1 MMKLLCSFCLC
12 ILACCVSV
20 AQTASLRSTV
30 LPPPFMKV
38 ECRQGERPVSI
49 SRAEIKSRVMDFLA
63 ETEVT
68 LVFHNPNTR
77 VMEGEL
83 TCPLPSGATVQGY
96 ALDINGR
103 MVDGVP
109 VPRQKARVAFE
120 EEVRKQVD
128 PGLVEW
134 SGGNMFKTRVYPI
147 PAGGTRTVRLRY
159 STVLPVDAAD
169 VPSLRLPMNF
179 KEKLDSLKLR
189 VEVFGSR
196 RPVVVSSPLDNVEFK
211 GWRRAFLAE
220 KEWNSLSLTEDLFIS
235 LPRSEGKEAG
245 AARVFV
251 ESSEGR
257 DYAAVIIP
265 RPVQADKK
273 NAVEAAPVIELV
285 WDASGSMKGA
295 DVRKFLDF
303 LKRYLACGR
312 TPGQQIHISL
322 TVFRDRIMPSKTFA
336 VTPDNMDELARELL
350 ALDYDGATC
359 DWSAV
364 QERLAAGS
372 RARDCLVVSDGFAN
386 FSPVPEKRAASS
398 ANTFALMVTP
408 RQDANTFARIG
419 IPVIDLTSQ
428 TAEQAVERV
437 ARGEAAIRYAD
448 GGNMPW
454 GAFSRYEAPG
464 MPSDSILLLAELEPG
479 SYRGTAEVA
488 GVDIPVEVDAS
499 GAEPGTMLKSLYAQA
514 RLRELLCQAP
524 SAARDEAV
532 GKLGMEYG
540 IVTPGTSLLV
550 LDSLDQYLKYG
561 VRPPASAPEL
571 RSEYDRRMLKRGQRE
586 DMAEETAK
594 LNRLKACLTSWKKT
608 QEWYGKKFFNA
619 EEMESILKDD
629 RLKQALIHTC
639 RGNDREALE
648 IYRKILKEERNNRTA
663 LRGVTVMEK
672 RLREKE
678 ARAEKAAGG
687 KVARDGEL
695 AEARASLNRELDR
708 EPADIAGSLRLA
720 YGFYDLGDY
729 GKALLLFNRILEED
743 PGNVAARRGAET
755 VNRRKTDYYSAAYDE
770 SRSAMLAEADSLW
783 ERPVQSSPRDENS
796 GQSAP
801 APIIVQG
808 NNISGDSG
816 AAITASGSF
825 NEEAGSSPD
834 FASPDLLGNENPAL
848 ERQGMVGSLFLGGR
862 ESFNGSKARER
873 DAGSSPVIN
882 VKAWDS
888 KAPYLAA
895 LEAADRP
902 FAVYMKLKEEYGES
916 PGFYMDCADW
926 FAGKGD
932 KALAVQILSNLA
944 ELELENRSLLRM
956 LGYKLRYMGELR
968 QARFIFETVK
978 TLFPE
983 EPQSYRDLA
992 LVLDELGEAQKAFG
1006 MYREVLERRMSSRFT
1021 GVDQIVLVELN
1032 RLVSRSRAAGAELDT
1047 GGLDPAFL
1055 QPVEADLRVVINW
1068 DTDASDMD
1076 LWVTDITGEKCYYR
1090 HQLTTHGGHLSRD
1103 VTEGYGPEEYLVR
1116 KALPGPYLIQT
1127 HYYGTRSQKMLA
1139 PVTLYA
1145 EVYTD
1150 YARPQEKRKT
1160 LMFRLNDR
1168 KQVVDIGK
1176 VEYGQALRENGVR
1189 DYQVKAGETRAS
1201 IAESQLKDGKRA
1213 GEVIRLNPFL
1223 RDREPKTGEI
1233 IKLPE

>member
-1 MMKLLCSFCLC
+1 MMKLLYSFCLC

-159 STVLPVDAAD
+159 STVLPVDATG
-169 VPSLRLPMNF
+169 VPSLQLPMNF

-189 VEVFGSR
+189 VEVFSGR
-196 RPVVVSSPLDNVEFK
+196 KPVVISSPLDNVEFK
-211 GWRRAFLAE
+211 DWKNAFLAE
-220 KEWNSLSLTEDLFIS
+220 KEWSGLSLTEDLFIS
-235 LPRSEGKEAG
+235 LPRAEGRQAG
-245 AARVFV
+245 KARVFT
-251 ESSEGR
+251 ESFDGR
-257 DYAAVIIP
+257 DYAAVVIP
-265 RPVQADKK
+265 RPVRKDNK
-273 NAVEAAPVIELV
+273 NVVEAAPVIELV

-312 TPGQQIHISL
+312 APGQQIHINL

-336 VTPDNMDELARELL
+336 VTPDNLDELARELL

-364 QERLAAGS
+364 QERLAARS
-372 RARDCLVVSDGFAN
+372 RAWDCLVVSDGFVN
-386 FSPVPEKRAASS
+386 FSPVPEKQAVNS
-398 ANTFALMVTP
+398 AKTFALMVTP
-408 RQDANTFARIG
+408 RKDANTFARMG

-428 TAEQAVERV
+428 TAEQAMERV
-437 ARGEAAIRYAD
+437 TTGETAIRYAD

-454 GAFSRYEAPG
+454 GAFLRYEAPG
-464 MPSDSILLLAELEPG
+464 MPSDSVLLLAELEPG
-479 SYRGTAEVA
+479 SYRGAVEIA
-488 GVDIPVEVDAS
+488 GVEIPVAVEAS
-499 GAEPGTMLKSLYAQA
+499 GAAPGTMLKALYAQA

-524 SAARDEAV
+524 SAVRDEDV

-571 RSEYDRRMLKRGQRE
+571 RAEYDRGMLKRGRKE
-586 DMAEETAK
+586 DMAEETAR
-594 LNRLKACLTSWKKT
+594 LNRLKASLASWKEIRK
-608 QEWYGKKFFNA
+608 WYEKEFFNP
-619 EEMESILKDD
+619 EEMESVLKDE

-648 IYRKILKEERNNRTA
+648 IYRKVLKDERNNRTA
-663 LRGVTVMEK
+663 SKGVTVMER

-678 ARAEKAAGG
+678 A
-687 KVARDGEL
+687 
-695 AEARASLNRELDR
+695 R

-729 GKALLLFNRILEED
+729 DKALSLFNRILEKAPE
-743 PGNVAARRGAET
+743 NVSARRGAEA
-755 VNRRKTDYYSAAYDE
+755 VARRRTAYYSAAFDE
-770 SRSAMLAEADSLW
+770 SRSAMLAEVDSLW
-783 ERPVQSSPRDENS
+783 ERPDGFSPEDENS
-796 GQSAP
+796 GESAP
-801 APIIVQG
+801 APVIVQG

-816 AAITASGSF
+816 AAIRASGSF
-825 NEEAGSSPD
+825 NAEAGSPPD
-834 FASPDLLGNENPAL
+834 SASPDTVGNANAAPNS
-848 ERQGMVGSLFLGGR
+848 RGVVGSLSLGRGER
-862 ESFNGSKARER
+862 LNGLKARER
-873 DAGSSPVIN
+873 DAGSPPVMN

-895 LEAADRP
+895 LDAADRP
-902 FAVYMKLKEEYGES
+902 FTVYMKLKEEYGES

-944 ELELENRSLLRM
+944 ELELVNRSLLRM

-992 LVLDELGEAQKAFG
+992 LVLEELGEAQKAFG

-1021 GVDQIVLVELN
+1021 GVEQIALVELN
-1032 RLVSRSRAAGAELDT
+1032 RLVSRSRAAGVKLDT

-1076 LWVTDITGEKCYYR
+1076 LWVTDITGEKCYYKHR
-1090 HQLTTHGGHLSRD
+1090 LTAHGGHLSRD
-1103 VTEGYGPEEYLVR
+1103 VTQGYGPEEYLVR
-1116 KALPGPYLIQT
+1116 RALPGPYLIQT
-1127 HYYGTRSQKMLA
+1127 HYFGTRSQKMLA

-1160 LMFRLNDR
+1160 LVFRLNDR
-1168 KQVVDIGK
+1168 KQVIDVGK
-1176 VEYGQALRENGVR
+1176 VEYGQALPGDGVR
-1189 DYQVKAGETRAS
+1189 DYQVKAGETWAS
-1201 IAESQLKDGKRA
+1201 IAGNQLKDGRRK
-1213 GEVIRLNPFL
+1213 EEIIRLNPAL
-1223 RDREPKTGEI
+1223 KDREPKTGEI

>member
-12 ILACCVSV
+12 ILACCASV
-20 AQTASLRSTV
+20 AQTASMRSTV

-83 TCPLPSGATVQGY
+83 TYPLPSGATVQGY

-134 SGGNMFKTRVYPI
+134 SGGNMFKTRLYPI

-159 STVLPVDAAD
+159 STVLPVDAAGA
-169 VPSLRLPMNF
+169 PSLRLPMNF

-189 VEVFGSR
+189 VEVFGGR
-196 RPVVVSSPLDNVEFK
+196 RPVIVSSPLDNVEFK
-211 GWRRAFLAE
+211 DWRSAFLAE
-220 KEWNSLSLTEDLFIS
+220 KEWNGLSLTEDLFIS
-235 LPRSEGKEAG
+235 LPRAQGKDGGKAK
-245 AARVFV
+245 VFV
-251 ESSEGR
+251 ESFGGR

-265 RPVQADKK
+265 RPARTDGKGG
-273 NAVEAAPVIELV
+273 VEAAPAIELV

-312 TPGQQIHISL
+312 TRGRQTCVNL
-322 TVFRDRIMPSKTFA
+322 TVFRDRIMPSKTFEA
-336 VTPDNMDELARELL
+336 APGNLDGLARELL

-359 DWSAV
+359 DWGAV
-364 QERLAAGS
+364 REKLDSCSGAS
-372 RARDCLVVSDGFAN
+372 DCLVVSDGFIN
-386 FSPVPEKRAASS
+386 FSPVPEKRETGSGK
-398 ANTFALMVTP
+398 TFALMVTP
-408 RQDANTFARIG
+408 RKEANTFIRRG
-419 IPVIDLTSQ
+419 IPVIDLASQ
-428 TAEQAVERV
+428 TAEQAMERL
-437 ARGEAAIRYAD
+437 ARGEISIRYIID
-448 GGNMPW
+448 RGNMPW
-454 GAFSRYEAPG
+454 KAFLRYEAPG
-464 MPSDSILLLAELEPG
+464 MPSDSVLLLAELEPG
-479 SYRGTAEVA
+479 SYRGAAEVA
-488 GVDIPVEVDAS
+488 GVEISVAADAS
-499 GAEPGTMLKSLYAQA
+499 GGTPGTMLRALYAQA
-514 RLRELLCQAP
+514 RLQELLCRPP
-524 SAARDEAV
+524 SAVRDEAV

-571 RSEYDRRMLKRGQRE
+571 RAEYDKRMLKRGRRE

-594 LNRLKACLTSWKKT
+594 LNRLKACLASWKEMQK
-608 QEWYGKKFFNA
+608 WYAKEFFHP
-619 EEMESILKDD
+619 EEMESVLKDD
-629 RLKQALIHTC
+629 RLKQALIDTC
-639 RGNDREALE
+639 LGNDREALD
-648 IYRKILKEERNNRTA
+648 IYRKVLKEEGNNRTA
-663 LRGVTVMEK
+663 LKGVTAMEK
-672 RLREKE
+672 RLRERE
-678 ARAEKAAGG
+678 AKDKKAAEEKAARA
-687 KVARDGEL
+687 KEL
-695 AEARASLNRELDR
+695 AEARANLNRELDK
-708 EPADIAGSLRLA
+708 EPADIAESLRLA

-729 GKALLLFNRILEED
+729 DKAILLFNKILRKD
-743 PGNVAARRGAET
+743 PHHVAARRGLET
-755 VNRRKTDYYSAAYDE
+755 VNRRKNSYINAAYDE
-770 SRSAMLAEADSLW
+770 SRSSMLAEVDSLW
-783 ERPVQSSPRDENS
+783 ERPVHSSSENVPQEES
-796 GQSAP
+796 AVGSAP
-801 APIIVQG
+801 SPLPEQG
-808 NNISGDSG
+808 DMG
-816 AAITASGSF
+816 AAS
-825 NEEAGSSPD
+825 AGRFSSS
-834 FASPDLLGNENPAL
+834 ASPDLLGNENPAPNNRGL
-848 ERQGMVGSLFLGGR
+848 AGSLFLGGG
-862 ESFNGSKARER
+862 ESFTELKARER
-873 DAGSSPVIN
+873 DAGSSPVMN

-895 LEAADRP
+895 LDAADRP
-902 FAVYMKLKEEYGES
+902 FAVYMKLKEKYGES
-916 PGFYMDCADW
+916 PGFYMDCSDW

-956 LGYKLRYMGELR
+956 LGYKLRYMGELAR
-968 QARFIFETVK
+968 ARFVFETVK
-978 TLFPE
+978 NLFPE

-992 LVLDELGEAQKAFG
+992 LALDELGEDQKAFD
-1006 MYREVLERRMSSRFT
+1006 MYREVLERPMPGRFA
-1021 GVDQIVLVELN
+1021 GVEQIVLVELN
-1032 RLVSRSRAAGAELDT
+1032 RLVSRSRAAGVKLDT
-1047 GGLDPAFL
+1047 GGLDAAFL

-1076 LWVTDITGEKCYYR
+1076 LWVTDITGEKCYYSHR
-1090 HQLTTHGGHLSRD
+1090 LTTHGGHLSRD
-1103 VTEGYGPEEYLVR
+1103 VTQGYGPEEYLVR
-1116 KALPGPYLIQT
+1116 KALPGPYLIQA

-1150 YARPQEKRKT
+1150 YGRPQEKRKT
-1160 LMFRLNDR
+1160 LVFRLNGRD
-1168 KQVVDIGK
+1168 QVVDVGK
-1176 VEYGQALRENGVR
+1176 VAYGQAFPAEGAR

-1201 IAESQLKDGKRA
+1201 IAESRLKDGKRA
-1213 GEVIRLNPFL
+1213 GEIIRLNPAL
-1223 RDREPKTGEI
+1223 KDREPKTGEI

>member
-12 ILACCVSV
+12 ILACCVSA
-20 AQTASLRSTV
+20 AQTVSMRSTV

-38 ECRQGERPVSI
+38 ECCQGERPVSI

-134 SGGNMFKTRVYPI
+134 SGGNMFRTRVYPI

-159 STVLPVDAAD
+159 STVVHVDVAG
-169 VPSLRLPMNF
+169 VPSLQLPMNF

-189 VEVFGSR
+189 VEVFGGR
-196 RPVVVSSPLDNVEFK
+196 KPVVVSSPLDNVEFK
-211 GWRRAFLAE
+211 GWRSAFLAE

-235 LPRSEGKEAG
+235 LPCEEGKKAG
-245 AARVFV
+245 KARVFV
-251 ESSEGR
+251 ESSGGR

-273 NAVEAAPVIELV
+273 NAVEAAPMIELV

-295 DVRKFLDF
+295 DVQKFLDF

-312 TPGQQIHISL
+312 TPGQQIHINL
-322 TVFRDRIMPSKTFA
+322 TVFRDRIMPSKMFV

-364 QERLAAGS
+364 LERLAARS
-372 RARDCLVVSDGFAN
+372 RAWDCLVVSDGFVN
-386 FSPVPEKRAASS
+386 FSPVPEKQAPNS
-398 ANTFALMVTP
+398 AKTFALMVTP
-408 RQDANTFARIG
+408 RKDANTFGRIG

-428 TAEQAVERV
+428 TAEQAMERV
-437 ARGEAAIRYAD
+437 TSGETAIRYAD

-454 GAFSRYEAPG
+454 GAFIKYEAPG
-464 MPSDSILLLAELEPG
+464 MPPDSILLLAELEPD
-479 SYRGTAEVA
+479 SYRGTVEVA
-488 GVDIPVEVDAS
+488 GVEIPVAVEHS
-499 GAEPGTMLKSLYAQA
+499 GAAAGTLLKALYAQA
-514 RLRELLCQAP
+514 RLRELLCRTP

-532 GKLGMEYG
+532 GKLGMKYG

-571 RSEYDRRMLKRGQRE
+571 RVEYDRRMLKRGRKE
-586 DMAEETAK
+586 DMAEETAR
-594 LNRLKACLTSWKKT
+594 LNRLKACLASWKEIRK
-608 QEWYGKKFFNA
+608 WYEKEFFNP
-619 EEMESILKDD
+619 EEMESVLKDE

-648 IYRKILKEERNNRTA
+648 IYRKVLKDERNNRTA
-663 LRGVTVMEK
+663 LRGVAAMEK
-672 RLREKE
+672 RLREKVE
-678 ARAEKAAGG
+678 QAEKAAEE
-687 KVARDGEL
+687 KAARD
-695 AEARASLNRELDR
+695 RELDR
-708 EPADIAGSLRLA
+708 ELADIAGSLRLA

-729 GKALLLFNRILEED
+729 DKALLLFNRILKKD
-743 PGNVAARRGAET
+743 PENVSARRGTET
-755 VNRRKTDYYSAAYDE
+755 VARRKTAYYSAAYDE
-770 SRSAMLAEADSLW
+770 SRSAMLAEVDTLW
-783 ERPVQSSPRDENS
+783 ERPVQGSPERGNQDES
-796 GQSAP
+796 AIGSAP
-801 APIIVQG
+801 VPLAGHG
-808 NNISGDSG
+808 NIG
-816 AAITASGSF
+816 AASSVSSF
-825 NEEAGSSPD
+825 SS
-834 FASPDLLGNENPAL
+834 ASPDLLGNENSAP
-848 ERQGMVGSLFLGGR
+848 ENQEVVGSLFLGGG
-862 ESFNGSKARER
+862 ETLNGLKVRER
-873 DAGSSPVIN
+873 DASSSPVMN

-895 LEAADRP
+895 LDAADRP

-926 FAGKGD
+926 FAGKAD

-1006 MYREVLERRMSSRFT
+1006 MYREVLERPMPRRFT
-1021 GVDQIVLVELN
+1021 GVEQIVLVELN
-1032 RLVSRSRAAGAELDT
+1032 RLVSRSRAAGMKLDT

-1076 LWVTDITGEKCYYR
+1076 LWVTDITGEKCYYGR
-1090 HQLTTHGGHLSRD
+1090 RLTIHGGHLSRD
-1103 VTEGYGPEEYLVR
+1103 VTQGYGPEEYLVR
-1116 KALPGPYLIQT
+1116 KALPGPYLVQT

-1150 YARPQEKRKT
+1150 YGRPQEKRKT
-1160 LMFRLNDR
+1160 LVFRLNDR
-1168 KQVVDIGK
+1168 KQVVDVGK
-1176 VEYGQALRENGVR
+1176 VEYGQALLRNSVR
-1189 DYQVKAGETRAS
+1189 DYQVKAGETRES
-1201 IAESQLKDGKRA
+1201 IAGSQLKDGKRK
-1213 GEVIRLNPFL
+1213 EEIIRLNPAL
-1223 RDREPKTGEI
+1223 KDREPKTGEI

>member
-12 ILACCVSV
+12 ILACCVSA
-20 AQTASLRSTV
+20 AQTVSMRSTV

-134 SGGNMFKTRVYPI
+134 SGGNMFRTRVYPI

-159 STVLPVDAAD
+159 STVLPVDAAG
-169 VPSLRLPMNF
+169 VPSLQLPMNF

-189 VEVFGSR
+189 VEVFSGR
-196 RPVVVSSPLDNVEFK
+196 KPVVVSSPLDNVEFK
-211 GWRRAFLAE
+211 DWHSAFLAE
-220 KEWNSLSLTEDLFIS
+220 KEWNGLSLTEDLFIS
-235 LPRSEGKEAG
+235 LPRAQGNEAVE
-245 AARVFV
+245 ARVFT
-251 ESSEGR
+251 ESFDGR

-265 RPVQADKK
+265 RFIQADRK

-295 DVRKFLDF
+295 DVGKFLDF

-312 TPGQQIHISL
+312 IPGQQIHINL

-359 DWSAV
+359 DWSSV
-364 QERLAAGS
+364 LERLAARS
-372 RARDCLVVSDGFAN
+372 RAWDCLVVSDGFVN
-386 FSPVPEKRAASS
+386 FSPVPEKQAPNS
-398 ANTFALMVTP
+398 AKTFALMVTP
-408 RQDANTFARIG
+408 RKDANTFARIG

-428 TAEQAVERV
+428 TAEQAMERV
-437 ARGEAAIRYAD
+437 TRGETAIRYAD

-454 GAFSRYEAPG
+454 GAFIRYEAPG

-479 SYRGTAEVA
+479 SYRGTVEMA
-488 GVDIPVEVDAS
+488 GVEIPVEVEAS
-499 GAEPGTMLKSLYAQA
+499 GAAAGTLLKALYAQA
-514 RLRELLCQAP
+514 RLRELLCRAP
-524 SAARDEAV
+524 SAVRDEAV

-571 RSEYDRRMLKRGQRE
+571 RVEYDRRMLKRGRRE
-586 DMAEETAK
+586 DMAEETAR
-594 LNRLKACLTSWKKT
+594 LNRLKACLASWKEMQK
-608 QEWYGKKFFNA
+608 WYEKEFFNP
-619 EEMESILKDD
+619 EEMESVLKDD

-639 RGNDREALE
+639 RGNDREALD
-648 IYRKILKEERNNRTA
+648 IYRKVLKEEGNNRTA
-663 LRGVTVMEK
+663 LKGITAMEK
-672 RLREKE
+672 RLRERE
-678 ARAEKAAGG
+678 AKDKKAAEEKAARA
-687 KVARDGEL
+687 KEL
-695 AEARASLNRELDR
+695 AEARANLNRELDR
-708 EPADIAGSLRLA
+708 EPADIAENLRVA

-729 GKALLLFNRILEED
+729 DKAILLFNKILRKD
-743 PGNVAARRGAET
+743 PYHVAARRGLET
-755 VNRRKTDYYSAAYDE
+755 VNRRKNSYINAAYDE
-770 SRSAMLAEADSLW
+770 SRSSMLAEVDSLW
-783 ERPVQSSPRDENS
+783 ERPVHSSSENVPQEES
-796 GQSAP
+796 AVGSAP
-801 APIIVQG
+801 VPLAGHG
-808 NNISGDSG
+808 NIG
-816 AAITASGSF
+816 AASSVSSF
-825 NEEAGSSPD
+825 SS
-834 FASPDLLGNENPAL
+834 ASPDLVGNANPAPTS
-848 ERQGMVGSLFLGGR
+848 RGIDGSLFLGGG
-862 ESFNGSKARER
+862 ETLNGLKERER
-873 DAGSSPVIN
+873 DSGPSPVMN

-895 LEAADRP
+895 LDAADRP

-1021 GVDQIVLVELN
+1021 GVDQIALVELN
-1032 RLVSRSRAAGAELDT
+1032 RLVSRSRAAGVKLDT

-1076 LWVTDITGEKCYYR
+1076 LWVTDITGEKCYYGHR
-1090 HQLTTHGGHLSRD
+1090 RTTHGGHLSRD
-1103 VTEGYGPEEYLVR
+1103 VTQGYGPEEYLVR
-1116 KALPGPYLIQT
+1116 RALPGPYLVQT
-1127 HYYGTRSQKMLA
+1127 HYFGTRSQKMLA

-1145 EVYTD
+1145 EIYTD

-1160 LMFRLNDR
+1160 LVFRLNDR
-1168 KQVVDIGK
+1168 KQVVDVGN
-1176 VEYGQALRENGVR
+1176 VEYGQALPRNSVR
-1189 DYQVKAGETRAS
+1189 DYQVKAGETRES
-1201 IAESQLKDGKRA
+1201 IAGSQLKDGKRA
-1213 GEVIRLNPFL
+1213 GEIIRLNPAL
-1223 RDREPKTGEI
+1223 KDREPKTGEI

>member
-12 ILACCVSV
+12 ILACCVSA
-20 AQTASLRSTV
+20 AQTASMRSTV

-49 SRAEIKSRVMDFLA
+49 SRTEVKSRVMDFLA

-96 ALDINGR
+96 ALDINGC

-134 SGGNMFKTRVYPI
+134 SGGNMFRTRVYPI

-159 STVLPVDAAD
+159 STVLPVDAAG
-169 VPSLRLPMNF
+169 VPSLQLPMNF

-189 VEVFGSR
+189 VEVFSGR
-196 RPVVVSSPLDNVEFK
+196 KPVVVSSPLDNVEFK
-211 GWRRAFLAE
+211 DWHSAFLAE
-220 KEWNSLSLTEDLFIS
+220 KEWNGLSLTEDLFIS
-235 LPRSEGKEAG
+235 LPREEGKKAG
-245 AARVFV
+245 KARVFV
-251 ESSEGR
+251 ESSGGR

-295 DVRKFLDF
+295 DVGKFLDF

-312 TPGQQIHISL
+312 TPGQQIHINL
-322 TVFRDRIMPSKTFA
+322 TVFRDRIMPSKMFV

-364 QERLAAGS
+364 LERLAARS
-372 RARDCLVVSDGFAN
+372 RAWDCLVVSDGFVN
-386 FSPVPEKRAASS
+386 FSPVPEKQAPNS
-398 ANTFALMVTP
+398 AKTFALMVTP
-408 RQDANTFARIG
+408 RKDANTFARIG

-428 TAEQAVERV
+428 TSEQAMERV
-437 ARGEAAIRYAD
+437 TSGETAIRYAD

-464 MPSDSILLLAELEPG
+464 MPPDSILLLAELEPD
-479 SYRGTAEVA
+479 SYRGTVEVS
-488 GVDIPVEVDAS
+488 GVEIPVAVEHS
-499 GAEPGTMLKSLYAQA
+499 GAVSGTMLKALYAQA
-514 RLRELLCQAP
+514 RLRELLCRAP

-571 RSEYDRRMLKRGQRE
+571 RAKYDRKMLKRGRRE
-586 DMAEETAK
+586 DMAEETAR
-594 LNRLKACLTSWKKT
+594 LNRLKACLASWKEIRK
-608 QEWYGKKFFNA
+608 WYEKEFFNP
-619 EEMESILKDD
+619 EEMESVLKDE

-639 RGNDREALE
+639 RGNDREALD
-648 IYRKILKEERNNRTA
+648 IYRKVLKDERNNRTA
-663 LRGVTVMEK
+663 LRGVTAMER

-678 ARAEKAAGG
+678 AQAEKADEEKA
-687 KVARDGEL
+687 AHDREL
-695 AEARASLNRELDR
+695 AEARANLNRELDR

-729 GKALLLFNRILEED
+729 DKALLLFNRILEKD
-743 PGNVAARRGAET
+743 PGNVSARRGTET
-755 VNRRKTDYYSAAYDE
+755 VARRKTAYYSAAYDE
-770 SRSAMLAEADSLW
+770 SRSAMLAEVDSFW
-783 ERPVQSSPRDENS
+783 ERPAGSSPEDENS
-796 GQSAP
+796 GESAP
-801 APIIVQG
+801 APVIVQG
-808 NNISGDSG
+808 NNIAEDSG
-816 AAITASGSF
+816 ALIRASGSF
-825 NEEAGSSPD
+825 NAEAGSSPAS
-834 FASPDLLGNENPAL
+834 ASPDLLGNENSAP
-848 ERQGMVGSLFLGGR
+848 ENQEVVGSLFLGGG
-862 ESFNGSKARER
+862 ETLNGLKARER
-873 DAGSSPVIN
+873 DAGSSPVMN

-895 LEAADRP
+895 LDAADQP
-902 FAVYMKLKEEYGES
+902 FAVYMKLKEKYGDS
-916 PGFYMDCADW
+916 PGFYMDCSDW

-1021 GVDQIVLVELN
+1021 GVDQIALVELN
-1032 RLVSRSRAAGAELDT
+1032 RLVSRSRAAGVELDT

-1076 LWVTDITGEKCYYR
+1076 LWVTDITGEKCYYGHR
-1090 HQLTTHGGHLSRD
+1090 LTNHGGHLSRD
-1103 VTEGYGPEEYLVR
+1103 VTQGYGPEEYLVR
-1116 KALPGPYLIQT
+1116 KALPGPYLVQT
-1127 HYYGTRSQKMLA
+1127 HYFGTRSQKMLA

-1145 EVYTD
+1145 EIYTD

-1160 LMFRLNDR
+1160 LVFRLNDR
-1168 KQVVDIGK
+1168 KQVVDVGN
-1176 VEYGQALRENGVR
+1176 VEYGQALRRNSVR
-1189 DYQVKAGETRAS
+1189 DYQVKAGETRES
-1201 IAESQLKDGKRA
+1201 IARSQLKDRKRA
-1213 GEVIRLNPFL
+1213 GEIIRLNSVL
-1223 RDREPKTGEI
+1223 KDREPKTGEI